1 MDAVTTFV
9 SATIA
14 AVSTWV
20 LTWAH
25 AAATISRLREQ
36 MRQEVLYWQDE
47 SARANTRAAQLAKDI
62 ATWTAGCKQGRED
75 LVTVLPLIIAALER
89 PVGIRAAT
97 EDPNDPG
104 SR

>member
-1 MDAVTTFV
+1 MGAVTTMAWV
-9 SATIA
+9 TIA
-14 AVSTWV
+14 ALIVWG

-36 MRQEVLYWQDE
+36 MRQEVRHWQDE
-47 SARANTRAAQLAKDI
+47 SERAKVRAAQLAKDI
-62 ATWTAGCKQGRED
+62 ATWTAGCKQGRDD

-89 PVGIRAAT
+89 PVGIRAAA